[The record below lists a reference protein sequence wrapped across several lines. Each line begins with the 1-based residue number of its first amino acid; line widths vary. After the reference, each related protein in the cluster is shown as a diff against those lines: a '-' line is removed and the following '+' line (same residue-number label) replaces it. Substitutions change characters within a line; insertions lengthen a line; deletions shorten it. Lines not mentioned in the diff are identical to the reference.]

1 MRVYEYLANITDFG
15 IFLYKIVQFF
25 TVVIGQRMNSIK
37 TIWSHCREVMI
48 FHLKTPG
55 ANVVNKF

>member
-1 MRVYEYLANITDFG
+1 MSIWQKILLTLVF
-15 IFLYKIVQFF
+15 FLNKIVQFF

>member
-1 MRVYEYLANITDFG
+1 MSIWQILLTLVF
-15 IFLYKIVQFF
+15 FLYKIVQFF